1 MIYSIFYFLMFSSS
15 FIAMQYLNLYYK
27 QIGFSVIQITVIII
41 VSTIMSVGSS
51 LYLGY
56 KFDKSNKKHKILFF
70 ILVSSIISFISI
82 YYFER
87 YEYILIA
94 NIIFSMVYFSVQPL
108 FTTITLINIEKN
120 CLNFGKVR
128 LYGTIGF
135 CATSII
141 LPMIK
146 YENAIFIAMAIVMTL
161 MIVTFF
167 VILKKDRINN
177 DIKENEKFKLSEL
190 FQNKIIIKLM
200 MFIFIINIT
209 LGAYFNFFG
218 IYYTEELGY
227 SKELFGILCAVSTLS
242 EIPFLLLSSKIFEK
256 FNIKSI
262 LIISGLITGIR
273 WLLCAFFTQAV
284 ILLGIQI
291 LHGFGFIVLSTSIN
305 IYINN
310 NCQDKYKA
318 TMQSIFFVGTLVFS
332 KVIGSII
339 GGFLPQLLSQKS
351 VFIFNF
357 LICSIA
363 TVILMFR
370 LKSKDIKPICN

>member
-284 ILLGIQI
+284 ILLSIQI

-332 KVIGSII
+332 KVIGSIV